1 MQSIGKA
8 LNQVPPATKLLLQQA
23 DAELSG
29 FANPVARL
37 RQAIEK
43 NEFELYCQPIV
54 ALAGPDAGAYP
65 MAEILVRMLE
75 EERTLLP
82 PGEFLPVLEHY
93 GMMPLLDR
101 WVVRNAI
108 RHLVAGAPFDCFT
121 VNLSSQT
128 LEDGEFVRFVA
139 AQLVSNRIPP
149 SSLAFEIH
157 EDYTLDHPEAVV
169 RFAAAYHALGGK
181 LLIDA
186 FGRRSGSFA
195 AIRTLGVAFLKV
207 DGSIVRTL
215 ASSDIARTKIRAM
228 LTAGTAL
235 GFALVAECVEDQ
247 DVLMRLKSL
256 GVGYAQGFGISVPQS
271 VSSFPVRPARAQSN

>member
-1 MQSIGKA
+1 MQSSGKA
-8 LNQVPPATKLLLQQA
+8 LNQVPPATELLLQA

-54 ALAGPDAGAYP
+54 ALSGPGAGGYP

-128 LEDGEFVRFVA
+128 LEDAEFPRFVA
-139 AQLVSNRIPP
+139 AQLISNKIP
-149 SSLAFEIH
+149 SSALAFEID
-157 EDYTLDHPEAVV
+157 ENDTLDHPEAVV
-169 RFAAAYHALGGK
+169 RFAAAWHAIGGK

-195 AIRTLGVAFLKV
+195 AIRTLGVAFVKV
-207 DGSIVRTL
+207 DGSIVRAL
-215 ASSDIARTKIRAM
+215 ARSDIARTKMNAI
-228 LTAGTAL
+228 LVAGKAL
-235 GFALVAECVEDQ
+235 GFALVGECVEDQ
-247 DVLMRLKSL
+247 DVLARLKAL
-256 GVGYAQGFGISVPQS
+256 GVGYAQGFGIAVPKS
-271 VSSFPVRPARAQSN
+271 VSSFPARPARAPSR